1 MADPRWH
8 GGALVEY
15 LVSPLA
21 RIGDKRAMP
30 MLKLELSRTPL
41 YGWRNALEV
50 GELDPLL
57 VYWLM
62 RTDGMSLEEATWE
75 LLRSA
80 AEESSW
86 LMQEQIPEDYVG
98 AVAIPYLLRA
108 LTDPPKG
115 RNGDVAQI
123 VIANLLGKWRI
134 HEAVPQV
141 AGADAQSDSIAEAC
155 AALRREL

>member
-1 MADPRWH
+1 M
-8 GGALVEY
+8 
-15 LVSPLA
+15 
-21 RIGDKRAMP
+21 
-30 MLKLELSRTPL
+30 
-41 YGWRNALEV
+41 
-50 GELDPLL
+50 L

-134 HEAVPQV
+134 HEAVLQV

-155 AALRREL
+155 AALQA